1 MAVSRRFADAIATQ
15 ARGCV
20 KRLLHNAT
28 ATRCSWS
35 CCYPG
40 AALTHALV

>member
-15 ARGCV
+15 ARGRV
-20 KRLLHNAT
+20 KRLIHSAP

-35 CCYPG
+35 CCCPG